1 MAEFVTI
8 APAAEVG
15 DGEVKA
21 FDANGTAVAV
31 ARVGGQ
37 LHAFSDVCTHRGCF
51 LANGGEL
58 EGTSIYCECHGSGFS
73 ILTGE
78 VVDPPATEP
87 IAVFPA
93 REQDGQIQVE
103 V

>member
-8 APAAEVG
+8 GAASDVG
-15 DGEVKA
+15 EGDVKA
-21 FDANGTAVAV
+21 FDANGTAVGV
-31 ARVGGQ
+31 ARVGGA

-58 EGTSIYCECHGSGFS
+58 EGEDIYCECHGSGFS
-73 ILTGE
+73 IVTGA
-78 VVDPPATEP
+78 VVNPPATEP
-87 IAVFPA
+87 IAVYPV
-93 REQDGQIQVE
+93 REQDGQLQVE